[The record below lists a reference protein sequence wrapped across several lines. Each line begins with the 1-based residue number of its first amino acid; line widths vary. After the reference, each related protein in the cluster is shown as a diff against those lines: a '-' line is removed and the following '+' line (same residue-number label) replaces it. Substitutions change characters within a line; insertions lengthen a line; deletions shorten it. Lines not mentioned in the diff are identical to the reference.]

1 MVESIKLLDVL
12 EANLDEIAAHWAADV
27 KKDAARIDTSD
38 IYIIRGILITPF
50 PYPLRHR

>member
-27 KKDAARIDTSD
+27 KKTKERRIT
-38 IYIIRGILITPF
+38 GIFLMRSCWFRP
-50 PYPLRHR
+50 